1 MEILSH
7 RGYWKIESKKNKLYA
22 FERSFSYGFGVETDI
37 RDKTMLATIFASVA
51 QNLEIEK
58 FTLSQETPVIQILDA
73 SVFPLQK
80 QKMSRL
86 NNAILVSAVFDFL
99 TMAYFVLLRGVRIWF
114 K

>member
-1 MEILSH
+1 MKIISH
-7 RGYWKIESKKNKLYA
+7 RGYWKTKPEQNSIEALTY
-22 FERSFSYGFGVETDI
+22 SFDSGFGVETDI

-99 TMAYFVLLRGVRIWF
+99 TMAYFVLLRGLRIWF